1 MYANISNLDYL
12 RNRNENQKEVLLEDC
27 VKEIVTKED
36 ERYKLV
42 SVSLLTSRNDTIR
55 KICKHKDLQ
64 QIKGEYSFI
73 ELRGKIIEILYSEYV
88 TPEIFKAFISNNKCF
103 KEWVIRIS
111 KDTLKRLRLRS
122 RISETIDKHLDP
134 SPYTVAFILSQVFLS
149 ELVDWTKYQSPIFNT
164 PDSIESDLSSIY
176 IQNYP
181 IDIYKLIDLLKR
193 DDSDLWKVFRFVIYK
208 ITDIVACNYL
218 YNKNN
223 KDDIRSE
230 AWIKS
235 NDRIYNLIM
244 SDDIPVFDTAIHL
257 RNYIGRISLNNIR
270 NIIKKDN
277 ATAVYLNDVNDIEKV
292 LSSSEV
298 TLEDFSFFDIDTNNQ
313 DDVKHGLVNVLF
325 NKPKGIYE
333 SIVRGIEDKI
343 DILIEHAEGDSY
355 RELAKRIYGENLSPQ
370 KQKLYEDNLRQGV
383 SRAKKTVINRFKEL
397 IRKKLGD
404 GKE

>member
-1 MYANISNLDYL
+1 M
-12 RNRNENQKEVLLEDC
+12 LLEDC

-42 SVSLLTSRNDTIR
+42 SVSLLSSKSDTIR

-73 ELRGKIIEILYSEYV
+73 ELRKKVIEILYSECV
-88 TPEIFKAFISNNKCF
+88 TPEIFKSFISDNKCF

-111 KDTLKRLRLRS
+111 KDTLKRLRFRS
-122 RISETIDKHLDP
+122 EITETIDKHLDP
-134 SPYTVAFILSQVFLS
+134 TPYTVAFIPSQLFLS
-149 ELVDWTKYQSPIFNT
+149 ELVDCIKYQSSIFNT
-164 PDSIESDLSSIY
+164 PDSIESDLSNIY
-176 IQNYP
+176 IKNYP
-181 IDIYKLIDLLKR
+181 IDIYKFIDLLKR

-244 SDDIPVFDTAIHL
+244 SNDIPVFDTAIHL
-257 RNYIGRISLNNIR
+257 RNYIGRISFNNIR

-313 DDVKHGLVNVLF
+313 DDVKYGLVNVLF

-333 SIVRGIEDKI
+333 SIVRGVEDKI
-343 DILIEHAEGDSY
+343 DLLIEHAEGDSY
-355 RELAKRIYGENLSPQ
+355 RELAKRIYGEDLSPQ

-383 SRAKKTVINRFKEL
+383 SRAKKTVINRFQEL

>member
-1 MYANISNLDYL
+1 M
-12 RNRNENQKEVLLEDC
+12 LLEDC

-42 SVSLLTSRNDTIR
+42 SVSLLSSKSDTIR

-73 ELRGKIIEILYSEYV
+73 ELRKKVIEILYSEYV
-88 TPEIFKAFISNNKCF
+88 TPEIFKSFISDNKGF
-103 KEWVIRIS
+103 KEWGIRIS
-111 KDTLKRLRLRS
+111 KDTLKRLRFRS
-122 RISETIDKHLDP
+122 ETTETIDKHLDP
-134 SPYTVAFILSQVFLS
+134 TPYTVAFIPSQLFLS
-149 ELVDWTKYQSPIFNT
+149 ELVDWTKYQSSIFNT
-164 PDSIESDLSSIY
+164 PDSIESDLSYIY

-181 IDIYKLIDLLKR
+181 IDIYKLIYLLKK

-208 ITDIVACNYL
+208 ITDIITCNYL

-235 NDRIYNLIM
+235 NDKIYNLIM
-244 SDDIPVFDTAIHL
+244 SDDIPAFDTAIHL
-257 RNYIGRISLNNIR
+257 RNYIGKISFNNIR
-270 NIIKKDN
+270 NIIKN
-277 ATAVYLNDVNDIEKV
+277 NNFTTAYINDVNDIEDV
-292 LSSSEV
+292 LSLSGA
-298 TLEDFSFFDIDTNNQ
+298 TLEDFSFFDIDANNQ
-313 DDVKHGLVNVLF
+313 YDIKHGLVNVLF

-333 SIVRGIEDKI
+333 FIVKGLEDKI
-343 DILIEHAEGDSY
+343 DILIEHVEGDSY
-355 RELAKRIYGENLSPQ
+355 RELVKRIYGENLSPQ
-370 KQKLYEDNLRQGV
+370 TQKLYEDNLRQGV